1 MKSLVL
7 AKNST
12 ALHYFIQ
19 PPLNP
24 QLKVHIFNY
33 TNTERFL
40 DGTDDKL
47 IVKDI
52 GPFVYTEK
60 TTKVEVVYN
69 NNNTISYRVNI
80 LLFIC
85 FCFFFDDCLTF
96 QSDQNQ
102 ISIINKRFYKNHNF
116 NYDSSLKFN
125 QIQMFS
131 IFCSGTSII
140 WFSSRLISWPSIRSI
155 HCAKCSIFDG
165 CMGAIESWFHESL
178 GI

>member
-1 MKSLVL
+1 MQSLVL

-47 IVKDI
+47 IVEDI

-80 LLFIC
+80 CCLFVSVPLFLRFSNIRITLESFCDNKEEIQSKLL
-85 FCFFFDDCLTF
+85 L
-96 QSDQNQ
+96 
-102 ISIINKRFYKNHNF
+102 RF
-116 NYDSSLKFN
+116 
-125 QIQMFS
+125 
-131 IFCSGTSII
+131 
-140 WFSSRLISWPSIRSI
+140 WF
-155 HCAKCSIFDG
+155 
-165 CMGAIESWFHESL
+165 
-178 GI
+178 